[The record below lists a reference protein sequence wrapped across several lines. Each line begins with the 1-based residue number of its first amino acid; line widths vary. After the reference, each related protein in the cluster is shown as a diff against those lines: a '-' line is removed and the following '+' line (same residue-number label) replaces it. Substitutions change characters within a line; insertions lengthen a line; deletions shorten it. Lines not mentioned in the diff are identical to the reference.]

1 MRNRWLEAPV
11 VILIWNWMILDERLI
26 FVQTCLSKD
35 LQCCRMI
42 DDFGTFEVAM
52 RFVEIERSGGPWRWE
67 WGNFSMQSPDKLC
80 KHGSNSSCRRN
91 YIDGLLLFNPGEHQN
106 AEKLGK
112 LQRTRTDAQNLWSAA
127 EAVEDLIVFEI
138 RYADRVGHGIWT
150 FDLQINI
157 YTYIYI
163 YTNKK

>member
-1 MRNRWLEAPV
+1 MNVLFLFKHAYPK
-11 VILIWNWMILDERLI
+11 I
-26 FVQTCLSKD
+26 

-67 WGNFSMQSPDKLC
+67 WGSPDKLC
-80 KHGSNSSCRRN
+80 KHGSNKPILQKE
-91 YIDGLLLFNPGEHQN
+91 IDGFLFLGKHQN

-112 LQRTRTDAQNLWSAA
+112 LQRTRTDGQNLWSAA

-150 FDLQINI
+150 FNLQFDISI
-157 YTYIYI
+157 YIYI
-163 YTNKK
+163 YKQKTNYISRDPR